1 MPWSLH
7 TRAALRASSSSSPAT
22 KRCDMLR
29 VRGLVLTQCA
39 KSLLW
44 ESFRSVE
51 RSIPVYYDGSDT
63 PLRVIV
69 PFQELF
75 RIDCR
80 HTSGPCSG
88 HRLPVTM
95 ILDVAGDE
103 YTGNFRQA
111 AVRRYQIT
119 IFVGLQFSFE
129 DGRIRVVPDRHKN
142 SVELDLLFFVRLG
155 IPQCYRVHQSFGS
168 V

>member
-75 RIDCR
+75 RVYCR
-80 HTSGPCSG
+80 HASRAGRR
-88 HRLPVTM
+88 HRLAIAM
-95 ILDVAGDE
+95 ILHVAGNK
-103 YTGNFRQA
+103 YAGN
-111 AVRRYQIT
+111 
-119 IFVGLQFSFE
+119 
-129 DGRIRVVPDRHKN
+129 
-142 SVELDLLFFVRLG
+142 LG
-155 IPQCYRVHQSFGS
+155 QRAM
-168 V
+168 